1 MKLFFLIF
9 FFTISLTA
17 FSISH
22 AADDPFSRSFTA
34 DQGDIEEEINSQD
47 SKDNETIESEVN
59 EKVHPLIR
67 FNINKYFIKGIILSE
82 IGSLVITSY
91 PGGLDYVQFKGD
103 PIGNQM
109 HVIKEIKLDYVLV
122 SSSDG
127 EEIKISVMNESIKI
141 EKEQEG

>member
-1 MKLFFLIF
+1 MKLSFLISLLTTF
-9 FFTISLTA
+9 IIMISN
-17 FSISH
+17 SY

-34 DQGDIEEEINSQD
+34 DQGEIEEDINL
-47 SKDNETIESEVN
+47 KDNKTIEDEID

-67 FNINKYFIKGIILSE
+67 FNINKYFIKGIVLSE

-127 EEIKISVMNESIKI
+127 EEIKISVMNESIKL
-141 EKEQEG
+141 EKGQEG

>member
-1 MKLFFLIF
+1 MKLSFLITII
-9 FFTISLTA
+9 TISLVL
-17 FSISH
+17 FSKSF

-34 DQGDIEEEINSQD
+34 DQGEIEENINSQD
-47 SKDNETIESEVN
+47 SNSNETIDNENN

-67 FNINKYFIKGIILSE
+67 FNINKYFIKGIVLSE

-127 EEIKISVMNESIKI
+127 EEIKISVMNESIKL
-141 EKEQEG
+141 EKGQEG

>member
-1 MKLFFLIF
+1 MKLSFLITF
-9 FFTISLTA
+9 
-17 FSISH
+17 FSITLVLFSKSF

-34 DQGDIEEEINSQD
+34 DQGEIDENINSQD
-47 SKDNETIESEVN
+47 NSNETIENENN

-67 FNINKYFIKGIILSE
+67 FNINKYFIKGIVLSE
-82 IGSLVITSY
+82 IGSLIITSY

-109 HVIKEIKLDYVLV
+109 HVIKEIKLDYILV

-127 EEIKISVMNESIKI
+127 EEIKISVMNESIKL
-141 EKEQEG
+141 EKGQEG

>member
-1 MKLFFLIF
+1 MKLSFLI
-9 FFTISLTA
+9 SLLTTFLIM
-17 FSISH
+17 FSNSY

-34 DQGDIEEEINSQD
+34 DQGEIEEDINL
-47 SKDNETIESEVN
+47 KDNKTIEDEID

-67 FNINKYFIKGIILSE
+67 FNINKYFIKGIVLSE

-127 EEIKISVMNESIKI
+127 EEIKISVMNESIKL
-141 EKEQEG
+141 EKGQEG

>member
-1 MKLFFLIF
+1 MKLSFLI
-9 FFTISLTA
+9 SLLTTFLII
-17 FSISH
+17 FSNSY

-34 DQGDIEEEINSQD
+34 DQGEIEEDINL
-47 SKDNETIESEVN
+47 KDNTIIEDEID

-67 FNINKYFIKGIILSE
+67 FNINKYFIKGIVLSE

-141 EKEQEG
+141 EKGQEG

>member
-1 MKLFFLIF
+1 MKLSFLI
-9 FFTISLTA
+9 SLLTTFLIM
-17 FSISH
+17 FSNSY

-34 DQGDIEEEINSQD
+34 DQGEIEEDINL
-47 SKDNETIESEVN
+47 KDNKTIEDEID

-67 FNINKYFIKGIILSE
+67 FNINKYFIKGIVLSE

-141 EKEQEG
+141 EKGQEGW

>member
-1 MKLFFLIF
+1 MKLSFLI
-9 FFTISLTA
+9 SLLTTFLII
-17 FSISH
+17 FSNSY

-34 DQGDIEEEINSQD
+34 DQGEIEEDINL
-47 SKDNETIESEVN
+47 KDNKTIEDEID

-67 FNINKYFIKGIILSE
+67 FNINKYFIKGIVLSE

-127 EEIKISVMNESIKI
+127 DEIKIPVMNESIKLQ
-141 EKEQEG
+141 KGQEG

>member
-1 MKLFFLIF
+1 MKLSFLITF
-9 FFTISLTA
+9 FAISLILFTES
-17 FSISH
+17 F

-34 DQGDIEEEINSQD
+34 DQGEIEDNVNLQNSKE
-47 SKDNETIESEVN
+47 SETIDNENN

-67 FNINKYFIKGIILSE
+67 FNINKYFIKGIVLSE

-127 EEIKISVMNESIKI
+127 EEIKISVMNESIKL
-141 EKEQEG
+141 EKGQEG

>member
-1 MKLFFLIF
+1 MKLSFLLTILSIILIV
-9 FFTISLTA
+9 FTKSY
-17 FSISH
+17 

-34 DQGDIEEEINSQD
+34 DQGEIKEEINLKD
-47 SKDNETIESEVN
+47 SKNNETIENEIN

-67 FNINKYFIKGIILSE
+67 FNINKYFIKGIVLSE

-127 EEIKISVMNESIKI
+127 EEIKISVMNESIKL
-141 EKEQEG
+141 EKGQEG

>member
-1 MKLFFLIF
+1 MKLSFLITF
-9 FFTISLTA
+9 
-17 FSISH
+17 FSITLVLFSNSF

-34 DQGDIEEEINSQD
+34 DQGEIDENINSQD
-47 SKDNETIESEVN
+47 SKSNETI

-67 FNINKYFIKGIILSE
+67 FNINKYFIKGIVLSE

-109 HVIKEIKLDYVLV
+109 HVIKEIKLDYVIV

-127 EEIKISVMNESIKI
+127 EEIKISVMNESIKL
-141 EKEQEG
+141 EKGQEG